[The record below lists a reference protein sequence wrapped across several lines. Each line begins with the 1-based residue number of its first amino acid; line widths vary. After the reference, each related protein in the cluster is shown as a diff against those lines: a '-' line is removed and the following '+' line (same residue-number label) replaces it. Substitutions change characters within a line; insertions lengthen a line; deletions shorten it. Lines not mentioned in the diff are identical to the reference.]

1 MPYKY
6 LFIML
11 LLTLVGLASGCLPE
25 EVEQAKETKDNATVL
40 ATTQILVS
48 QDEAAA
54 APDEQIEIG
63 NKMAMPCLQFK
74 HSEGFLRWVEAYE
87 EGEDAKALGMAERIH
102 LPEEPEE
109 ALIETLRES
118 QVEGALQTSLC
129 GIHSTLNIFTWA
141 VEYADAT
148 NIYAYRDPNSERLTV
163 DMAAR
168 TEKGQTFTST
178 TELTRLGLP
187 VCLPKTITNNELIW
201 FCGTPFENWKEV
213 HVNRKL
219 GNMVKLSCEP
229 DENGQPG
236 LGCLDPTAKE

>member
-1 MPYKY
+1 MQYRY
-6 LFIML
+6 LLIFL
-11 LLTLVGLASGCLPE
+11 LLATVNLGSSCLPE
-25 EVEQAKETKDNATVL
+25 KQQEEISKDNAPVL
-40 ATTQILVS
+40 GTTQILVS

-54 APDEQIEIG
+54 APDEEVEAG

-74 HSEGFLRWVEAYE
+74 HSEGFLRWIEAYE
-87 EGEDAKALGMAERIH
+87 TGEDAKALKMARRIH

-109 ALIETLRES
+109 ELIRALRGS

-148 NIYAYRDPNSERLTV
+148 NIYAYRDPNSEYLTV
-163 DMAAR
+163 DVAAR
-168 TEKGQTFTST
+168 TKEGQTFTST
-178 TELTRLGLP
+178 TELTQLDLP
-187 VCLPKTITNNELIW
+187 SCLPKTITNTELIW

-229 DENGQPG
+229 DENGRPG